1 MEAVVKKDLVAHL
14 KATLGVP
21 PKQAGRL
28 IDALFGGIQD
38 ELLRGKQVVIQDFAA
53 IKVVEKKAQLVKD
66 PATGHQFISPAEN
79 VISFVPIDS
88 FQRSIE
94 SAKLS
99 SIILAVPAADPFVTQ
114 IEHHFARVGWTV
126 HIVNTMDDAR
136 ALLAKSGAYLTI
148 VDSSL
153 PGSEDLI
160 ESLKADRETSMMPL
174 VVLYPEERDPDTCA
188 DFLVLGDEHLVEPF
202 EVYTLLMLAERELA
216 RSSEEEVIFDQQ
228 VSFQFGSTPA
238 HTERAA
244 QLGERLFAASG
255 LPPEGQGA
263 LAAAF
268 REAIDNAVRHGN
280 DGDAAKLV
288 KVLYLLDKEKI
299 TLVVQ
304 DEGGGFD
311 TASLGVSSMSAGL
324 ESASRSQ
331 PSGPGLKVM
340 HSGADRVEYNDTG
353 NMVTL
358 TRHLREAEVSPE
370 EPPVAF

>member
-1 MEAVVKKDLVAHL
+1 MEAIVTKDLIAHL
-14 KATLGVP
+14 EQTLGVP
-21 PKQAGRL
+21 PKQGRRL
-28 IDALFGGIQD
+28 LEALFAGIKD
-38 ELLRGKQVVIQDFAA
+38 ELLRGKQVVLQDFAA
-53 IKVVEKKAQLVKD
+53 IKVIEKKAQLVKD

-79 VISFVPIDS
+79 VVSFVPIDS

-99 SIILAVPAADPFVTQ
+99 TIILAVPAADPFVQQ
-114 IEHHFARVGWTV
+114 IEYHFARVGWTV
-126 HIVNTMDDAR
+126 HIVNSMDEAR
-136 ALLAKSGAYLTI
+136 TLLAKSGAYLTI

-153 PGSEDLI
+153 EGSAELI
-160 ESLKADRETSMMPL
+160 EALKAERETSMMPL
-174 VVLYPEERDPDTCA
+174 IVIYAEERDPDTCA

-238 HTERAA
+238 HCERAA
-244 QLGERLFAASG
+244 QLADRLFAASG

-268 REAIDNAVRHGN
+268 REAIDNASRHGN
-280 DGDAAKLV
+280 GGDGAKLV

-304 DEGGGFD
+304 DEGAGFEH
-311 TASLGVSSMSAGL
+311 TALALAGA
-324 ESASRSQ
+324 SASASASAEGSR
-331 PSGPGLKVM
+331 PAGPGIKTML
-340 HSGADRVEYNDTG
+340 SGADRVEYNDAG
-353 NMVTL
+353 NMITL
-358 TRHLREAEVSPE
+358 TKHLREDELAPDG
-370 EPPVAF
+370 VAG